1 LDRDRLPLLL
11 CFFLNPTT
19 AAFPA
24 NFFFSDRNTPM
35 AITTAISAS
44 AAAPNA
50 VKGEPA
56 SPAASSSSNDTEAPK
71 TNDAAASTPTLT
83 GNTAPAGTP
92 PKRRAAR
99 RANTAERRATHNAV
113 ERMRRE
119 TLNGRFLVGVARLFL
134 CGMLTVFLQTLASLL
149 PPLAALRRPSKAAI
163 VSSRCVYFLRFPSD
177 DPASAPARRA
187 RYEAPTERVSA
198 VCRFLPCSQLA
209 GAGGGP

>member
-1 LDRDRLPLLL
+1 
-11 CFFLNPTT
+11 
-19 AAFPA
+19 
-24 NFFFSDRNTPM
+24 M

-50 VKGEPA
+50 IKGEPA

-119 TLNGRFLVGVARLFL
+119 TLNGRFLVGVAVRLFL
-134 CGMLTVFLQTLASLL
+134 C
-149 PPLAALRRPSKAAI
+149 
-163 VSSRCVYFLRFPSD
+163 
-177 DPASAPARRA
+177 
-187 RYEAPTERVSA
+187 RVLM
-198 VCRFLPCSQLA
+198 VLF
-209 GAGGGP
+209 